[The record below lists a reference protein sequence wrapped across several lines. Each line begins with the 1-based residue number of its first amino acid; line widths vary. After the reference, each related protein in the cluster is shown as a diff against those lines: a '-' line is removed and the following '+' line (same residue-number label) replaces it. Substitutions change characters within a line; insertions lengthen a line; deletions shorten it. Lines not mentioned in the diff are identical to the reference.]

1 MPLAILVWSSFNLN
15 KFVYNWRLPAVYDG
29 HAGNDAA
36 AFAAATL
43 HEKATRPL
51 STHIFYVGFC

>member
-1 MPLAILVWSSFNLN
+1 MVPLAILVGSILNLIN
-15 KFVYNWRLPAVYDG
+15 FLNNWRLPAVYDG

-43 HEKATRPL
+43 HEKATLSAPL
-51 STHIFYVGFC
+51 NTYN